1 MFTKVE
7 RQGCHDLAP
16 AVAVSDASAA
26 SGAMHV
32 DQDEEVEDEMRL
44 HEFQNTLFV
53 PWLQRL
59 SVAELDALGETK
71 GTTLA
76 RELEKVLMS
85 KFDNDEGRI
94 CDEFKKQVP
103 WLSGT
108 ETSYVKFTTAPKGS
122 AKSKMHVSFLSFAE
136 NYFPSK
142 HVLI

>member
-1 MFTKVE
+1 
-7 RQGCHDLAP
+7 
-16 AVAVSDASAA
+16 
-26 SGAMHV
+26 MHV

-94 CDEFKKQVP
+94 RDELKNQVA

-108 ETSYVKFTTAPKGS
+108 ETSYVKFTTAPKVS
-122 AKSKMHVSFLSFAE
+122 VKSKIHVF
-136 NYFPSK
+136 
-142 HVLI
+142 